1 MLIYKILLPSEWDQ
15 FEATGRFDGSEFDHE
30 SGYIHCSSRTQVG
43 ATAMRVFGHEPSL
56 VVVAVDANAIA
67 GSIRWE
73 PASDGDLFPHIYES
87 LPIDAVVGVHR
98 VAGAEHV
105 ETDVAPERSE

>member
-15 FEATGRFDGSEFDHE
+15 FQATGRFDGSEFDHE

-43 ATAMRVFGHEPSL
+43 ATAMRVFGQEPSL
-56 VVVAVDANAIA
+56 MVVAVDANAIA
-67 GSIRWE
+67 DSVRWE
-73 PASDGDLFPHIYES
+73 AASDGDLFPHIYAS

-98 VAGAEHV
+98 VDGAEHV
-105 ETDVAPERSE
+105 DADVPPERLQ